1 MGEIV
6 EGRTGGW
13 IEVSGEDILGKK
25 MVDKSLFYGKT
36 TVPYSLIKDFLKV
49 LKKQD
54 LEKGQGVSI
63 SVLID
68 NKESTAIFRHVDVK
82 GRDNIYNIGLKKEVT
97 EYLKEKLYRS
107 YKYIFELNENPN
119 LERPQ
124 EYIEFYKTDKPNTFM
139 VKLIVDNN
147 YIFKE
152 LPNEKLSNSKD
163 VEKDN
168 LENKFKEKFFSYVG
182 DKEEKL
188 GNKYQ
193 KSYKLVLLTALL
205 ELADFEGKAVFDD
218 VCSYIMN
225 NYIER
230 HKKGLLVETSDS
242 EIQKSIENLSLNIV
256 KRVMSGKPYEAISRE
271 NYISKESVDDVEYL
285 SFNKELWDE
294 LTDEDKEELID
305 ILKYKLERY
314 YLEKNLGENVMS
326 KQYYLYNINPRNP
339 KVWKCCLENKCAVI
353 SYIDNLDRTNV
364 ISQTLKTANEIKIGS
379 KILAYAPPKQIVA
392 VGDVIRE
399 YYVEEDKDKFVYNGV
414 DIDKEDSTRS
424 FNQRIGVNW
433 TNILSYPLYI
443 EDFDAKIEQKS
454 NVAKSVKAFSELTE
468 KGFKNAEEI
477 IKNIL
482 LGSSLDFS
490 VGIEEMAAVNEETD
504 ILKTAI
510 SKKISSLEK
519 DFDIKTVI
527 EFIHNYIVA
536 KGYEYSIDIIKNLYL
551 CLKTKPFVILYGISG
566 TGKSKLIELFA
577 EAIGASKEDGT
588 YNLIPVRPDWSDAS
602 ELIGY
607 RNIDGKFQPGI
618 LINIIRNAMNHKEV
632 PYFVCLDEMNLA
644 RVEYYF
650 SDILSIMETR
660 DKKALEVITDKLTRR
675 ELFGGDSEAIEA
687 YGDLYIPENLYI
699 VGTVNM
705 DETTF
710 PFSKKVLDRANTIE
724 FNEINMD
731 YDFDRKQVE
740 INPKIYSN
748 KLLLSEYIK
757 ISECKEN
764 KETAKEIIEE
774 LKEINSAL
782 EECDM
787 QFAYRVRDEAVFYVI
802 YAVSEGIMD
811 LYEALDYA
819 IKQKILPRISG
830 SSSEVEQCLFKLF
843 ISFSNINT
851 SNLSTDYVEEETLK
865 KINDYIKDDKKKLKD
880 GSRKES
886 VCKYPISSEKILK
899 MLWRF
904 NKDGFTTFW

>member
-1 MGEIV
+1 MESK
-6 EGRTGGW
+6 TGSW
-13 IEVSGEDILGKK
+13 IDTKEENMLGKK
-25 MVDKSLFYGKT
+25 LIDKSIFKDGTTIPNELVGKFMSVT
-36 TVPYSLIKDFLKV
+36 QAGEF
-49 LKKQD
+49 
-54 LEKGQGVSI
+54 EKGQSENISI
-63 SVLID
+63 IIKNNVFNAVIRRVNQS
-68 NKESTAIFRHVDVK
+68 K
-82 GRDNIYNIGLKKEVT
+82 RDNVYQINFRKEIKD
-97 EYLKEKLYRS
+97 YLSKALPKS
-107 YKYIFELNENPN
+107 YKYIFECNENPN
-119 LERPQ
+119 IEKPQ
-124 EYIEFYKTDKPNTFM
+124 EYIEFYKTDKLNTFR
-139 VKLIVDNN
+139 VELITDDN
-147 YIFKE
+147 YKF
-152 LPNEKLSNSKD
+152 NEEEKVENGVL
-163 VEKDN
+163 EKDDK
-168 LENKFKEKFFSYVG
+168 LLKQDFFKYIG
-182 DKEEKL
+182 TKEESISR
-188 GNKYQ
+188 NYQ
-193 KSYKLVLLTALL
+193 KSYKIVLLIALL
-205 ELADFEGKAVFDD
+205 ELADFEGKAVYEEI
-218 VCSYIMN
+218 CSYIKN
-225 NYIER
+225 IYFER
-230 HKKGLLVETSDS
+230 YKQGLAAETPDS
-242 EIQKSIENLSLNIV
+242 EIQRSIEDLSLKIV
-256 KRVMSGKPYEAISRE
+256 RDVMNE
-271 NYISKESVDDVEYL
+271 NSYAVISKKGYILKEYVDETEYL

-294 LTDEDKEELID
+294 LTDEDKEDLID
-305 ILKYKLERY
+305 TLKCKLERY
-314 YLEKNLGENVMS
+314 YLEKNLKKNVIS
-326 KQYYLYNINPRNP
+326 KQYYLYNINPKNP
-339 KVWKCCLENKCAVI
+339 KVWKCCLENKCAAI
-353 SYIDNLDRTNV
+353 SYINNLDRTNV
-364 ISQTLKTANEIKIGS
+364 INQTLKIANEIKIGS

-414 DIDKEDSTRS
+414 DIDKDDSTRS

-433 TNILSYPLYI
+433 TNILNYPIYI
-443 EDFDAKIEQKS
+443 EDFDTKIEQKS
-454 NVAKSVKAFSELTE
+454 NVAKSIKAFSELTE

-490 VGIEEMAAVNEETD
+490 VGIEEMAAVNEKTD

-519 DFDIKTVI
+519 DFDTKTVI
-527 EFIHNYIVA
+527 EFIHNYIAA

-577 EAIGASKEDGT
+577 EAIGASKDDGT

-607 RNIDGKFQPGI
+607 RNIDSKFQSGI
-618 LINIIRNAMNHKEV
+618 LTNIIRNAMQHKEV

-660 DKKALEVITDKLTRR
+660 DKKALEVITDKLIRR
-675 ELFGGDSEAIEA
+675 ELFGGDTEAVEA

-724 FNEINMD
+724 FNEINID

-740 INPKIYSN
+740 MNPKIYSN
-748 KLLLSEYIK
+748 KLFLSEYIK
-757 ISECKEN
+757 IAECKE
-764 KETAKEIIEE
+764 KKDIAKDVIDE
-774 LKEINSAL
+774 LKEINSIL

-787 QFAYRVRDEAVFYVI
+787 QFAYRVRDEVVFYVI

-811 LYEALDYA
+811 LHEALDYA

-830 SSSEVEQCLFKLF
+830 SSSEIEQCLFKLF
-843 ISFSNINT
+843 IHFSNINT
-851 SNLSTDYVEEETLK
+851 SSLNIDCIEEETLK
-865 KINDYIKDDKKKLKD
+865 KMDDYIKDDKKKLKD

-886 VCKYPISSEKILK
+886 ICKYPTSSEKILK

>member
-1 MGEIV
+1 MESK
-6 EGRTGGW
+6 TGSW
-13 IEVSGEDILGKK
+13 IDTKEENMIGKK
-25 MVDKSLFYGKT
+25 LIDKSIFKDGT
-36 TVPYSLIKDFLKV
+36 TIPNELVEKFMSITQAGEFQKGQSENISIIIKNNVFNAVIRRVNQSKRDNVYQINFRKEIKD
-49 LKKQD
+49 
-54 LEKGQGVSI
+54 
-63 SVLID
+63 
-68 NKESTAIFRHVDVK
+68 
-82 GRDNIYNIGLKKEVT
+82 
-97 EYLKEKLYRS
+97 YLSKALPKS
-107 YKYIFELNENPN
+107 YKYIFEYNENPN
-119 LERPQ
+119 IEKPQ
-124 EYIEFYKTDKPNTFM
+124 EYIEFYKTDKLNTFR
-139 VKLIVDNN
+139 VELITDDN
-147 YIFKE
+147 YKF
-152 LPNEKLSNSKD
+152 NEGENVENGVL
-163 VEKDN
+163 EKDN
-168 LENKFKEKFFSYVG
+168 KLLKEDFFKYIG
-182 DKEEKL
+182 TKEESISR
-188 GNKYQ
+188 NYQ
-193 KSYKLVLLTALL
+193 KSYKIVLLIALL
-205 ELADFEGKAVFDD
+205 ELADFEGKAVYKEI
-218 VCSYIMN
+218 CSYIKDI
-225 NYIER
+225 YFKR
-230 HKKGLLVETSDS
+230 YKQGLAAETSDS
-242 EIQKSIENLSLNIV
+242 EIQRSIEDLSLKIV
-256 KRVMSGKPYEAISRE
+256 RDVMNENSYAVISKKG
-271 NYISKESVDDVEYL
+271 YISKKYVDETEYL

-305 ILKYKLERY
+305 TLKYKFERY
-314 YLEKNLGENVMS
+314 YLEKNLEKNVIL
-326 KQYYLYNINPRNP
+326 KQYYLYNINPKNP
-339 KVWKCCLENKCAVI
+339 KVWKCCMENKCAAI

-364 ISQTLKTANEIKIGS
+364 INQMLKTANEIKIGS

-399 YYVEEDKDKFVYNGV
+399 YYVEEDEDKFVYNGV

-443 EDFDAKIEQKS
+443 EDFDAKIQQKS
-454 NVAKSVKAFSELTE
+454 NVEKSIKAFSELTE

-482 LGSSLDFS
+482 LGSSPDFS
-490 VGIEEMAAVNEETD
+490 DSMEETAAVSNEETD
-504 ILKTAI
+504 IFKTAI

-519 DFDIKTVI
+519 DFDTKTVI
-527 EFIHNYIVA
+527 EFIHNYILA

-577 EAIGASKEDGT
+577 EAIGASKDDGT

-618 LINIIRNAMNHKEV
+618 LINIIRNAIKNKEV

-660 DKKALEVITDKLTRR
+660 NKKDLEVITDKLIRR
-675 ELFGGDSEAIEA
+675 ELFGGDTEAVED
-687 YGDLYIPENLYI
+687 YGSLYIPENLYI

-764 KETAKEIIEE
+764 KETAKEVIEE
-774 LKEINSAL
+774 LKEINRVL

-787 QFAYRVRDEAVFYVI
+787 QFAYRVRDEVVFYVI
-802 YAVSEGIMD
+802 YAVDEGIMD
-811 LYEALDYA
+811 LHEALDYA

-830 SSSEVEQCLFKLF
+830 SSSEIEQCLFKLF

-851 SNLSTDYVEEETLK
+851 SSLNTDYVEEETLK
-865 KINDYIKDDKKKLKD
+865 KMDDYIRDDKKKLKD

-886 VCKYPISSEKILK
+886 ICKYPISSEKILK